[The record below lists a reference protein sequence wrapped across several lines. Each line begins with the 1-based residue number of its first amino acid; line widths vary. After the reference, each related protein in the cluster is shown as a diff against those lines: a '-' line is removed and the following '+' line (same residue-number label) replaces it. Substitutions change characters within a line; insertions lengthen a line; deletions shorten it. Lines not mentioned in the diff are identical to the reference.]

1 MTDITTYRGTVY
13 PWHCD
18 HMGHMNVMWYVGKF
32 DEAVWNLF
40 LEIGLAPSYLR
51 SQDRGMA
58 AVKQSLE
65 YKRELRP
72 GDVVHIRSSVIGLG
86 EKTLTVRQTM
96 THGED
101 GGVAA
106 TMEAV
111 AVHLD
116 TRLRK
121 AIALPPQV
129 IGTIRARF
137 PEVATIP
144 SKSPLALSSP
154 DDRSL

>member
-32 DEAVWNLF
+32 DEAVWNLL
-40 LEIGLAPSYLR
+40 LEIGLTPSYLR
-51 SQDRGMA
+51 SQERGMA
-58 AVKQSLE
+58 AVKQSVE
-65 YKRELRP
+65 YIRELRP
-72 GDVVHIRSSVIGLG
+72 GDVVQIRSSVIALG
-86 EKTLTVRQTM
+86 EKVVTIKQTM
-96 THGED
+96 THGEV

-106 TMEAV
+106 TMEAL

-121 AIALPPQV
+121 AIAFPRPV
-129 IGTIRARF
+129 IETIRARF
-137 PEVATIP
+137 PGVATIA
-144 SKSPLALSSP
+144 S
-154 DDRSL
+154 RSASTCRPNDGPH

>member
-1 MTDITTYRGTVY
+1 MTDVTTYRGTVY

-40 LEIGLAPSYLR
+40 LEIGLTPSYLR

-58 AVKQSLE
+58 ALKQSLE
-65 YKRELRP
+65 YIRELRP
-72 GDVVHIRSSVIGLG
+72 GDVVHVRSSVIGLG
-86 EKTLTVRQTM
+86 EKVLTVRQTM
-96 THGED
+96 THAEE

-111 AVHLD
+111 AAHLD

-121 AIALPPQV
+121 AMAFPQPV
-129 IGTIRARF
+129 IEAIRARF
-137 PEVATIP
+137 PHVATMS
-144 SKSPLALSSP
+144 SKSTATLTRSNGGPL
-154 DDRSL
+154 